1 MKKLLVLLLF
11 LCSFFTMNAQ
21 ETYTVNGATYELKTE
36 VSGELTLLWNSIDS
50 QYRYFIKQS
59 NNIQELVNSKG
70 KNGKYKEEYKALL
83 TSLTG
88 NDADKVKLTLPS
100 LKSFIAKY
108 NASVDNSIET
118 TDKEP
123 NVSLRLLGFGGITNH
138 PYVDNPDNTKLPQ
151 FGIEAEVFGVSN
163 TPRHALYLG
172 LSHALKNDDF
182 EYSNTQLYL
191 GYRFRF
197 INAERF
203 NLYANAT
210 VATYNFSRVTN
221 TFILEDNSVIEE
233 KTSENNFDAPF
244 SFGIGG
250 DIKVTEN
257 GYITLMYNE
266 LVAIFLDNEG
276 NFSTNFVIGYKFTL

>member
-11 LCSFFTMNAQ
+11 FCSFFTMNAQ

-70 KNGKYKEEYKALL
+70 ENGKYKEEYKALL

-88 NDADKVKLTLPS
+88 NDAGKVKLTLPS
-100 LKSFIAKY
+100 LKSFITKH

-172 LSHALKNDDF
+172 LSHALKSDDF

-210 VATYNFSRVTN
+210 VATYNFTKTTN
-221 TFILEDNSVIEE
+221 TFILEDSSIVID
-233 KTSENNFDAPF
+233 KTSKNSFDAPF

-250 DIKVTEN
+250 DIKITKN
-257 GYITLMYNE
+257 SYITLMYNE
-266 LVAIFLDNEG
+266 LIAIFLDNEG
-276 NFSTNFVIGYKFTL
+276 NFSTNFVLGYKFAL